1 MAQIINVDGVG
12 ALSFPDGMSDE
23 QIAGAIHQNLPN
35 LQKQPLDAVSAA
47 SARETQARLAAENGP
62 SAAGAFFR
70 EAGRSVGPGA
80 AGFAGGMGAGA
91 LAGMAGGPFAPIT
104 VPVAALV
111 GGLTTGMATRK
122 LQDITVDAIA
132 PNSFAGTASA
142 TQDYQTQPL
151 SALLGGVVATG
162 RFAPFRAAGAIKTLA
177 TQEGRALLSQAI
189 QKGAPP
195 VARAALNDVVDVA
208 AGTGIGA
215 GMSLATGNGMVLENA
230 GAGLLFN
237 RSYFGGRRSLS
248 TDTQPGQSPVTD
260 RSLSI
265 VEPEV
270 IRGPVTRMGN
280 GEVDNYSPPQ
290 VMPMNRALPEGPER
304 GPVTRMG
311 NGEVDNYSP
320 PQVMPMNR
328 ALPEPEGFS
337 PAGRLPAPAP
347 ELLPAPAETPLLN
360 APAEGAAQSPAVV
373 DIQARDARLSN
384 IAEMENE
391 LAANRERRTRLVE
404 SFKERG
410 LTVNKGEGRQAINL
424 LDSRARQLGSALET
438 LKSDNVII
446 PPAAESVGNPIVEV
460 DNRTFGAKPGD
471 RLRIDTPEPSAVL
484 EQPRMSLPN
493 EIPSGPVI
501 ELGQGQGQP
510 ESPAPTPLTPD
521 AVMPAP
527 VVGVTEA
534 IEPLKGSVSL
544 AKGRLTSALKQLS
557 QLEAAGKKDTN
568 QYADRKA
575 YADRLAAQIKAA
587 GAGPESQS
595 AAMDRRISDV
605 HKSEEYPLVTRIA
618 GDRGFVAPDR
628 MAGLI
633 ESNKKKGAK
642 LSEKNQQIARG
653 FGETRDDAARKGMFG
668 THPGGELADAVLGS
682 LHSKSPNAQS
692 VDEMAHAYGMSVP
705 EFHAQ
710 LNRELS
716 KIAENNGPRANAHED
731 AMNRMERQ
739 HTDFHDTVES
749 APDRVK
755 ATPEQI
761 GLERGDTLKIDG
773 EPLTVIKVDDESVTL
788 RDHDRFGDQKI
799 PADLPIPAD
808 NVESQAKARIAE
820 EAPGVIEA
828 EAALTRRQ
836 ADEHA
841 SEAAPKED
849 FTLKAH
855 QSDAEIKA
863 ELTAAKQ
870 KEELAKRQTAPL
882 KGSAGDLTP
891 DIFGEGETPLFNE
904 RRDATTPQSFADN
917 LRDHQSKVRDWVKG
931 EQKSGR
937 MNSMPIDL
945 LGAQAYDAAL
955 SVAIKALEAGHSVAK
970 AVKAAISYIKS
981 TRSLTPAQERE
992 IASHLEAE
1000 ANKAR
1005 SNSVDLESQFTR
1017 EMPKIQQDLI
1027 AQGKVNPTMNDLISA
1042 LVGKFPDQAKY
1053 IRANGPKI
1061 FDSMM
1066 FEKVETSKA
1075 KSDHSREWLEWT
1087 NNVMDGARNMMD
1099 YGRKGVPIKDAGK
1112 VLKNLHG
1119 TFMTGIGSK
1128 MHMLADGTLTGKSSK
1143 ALGEYFN
1150 KMIGLKKG
1158 ADGVHQ
1164 VGINGE
1170 MEADV
1175 SRFANKIDAI
1185 ARDINP
1191 FTKGM
1196 TRSERTAFAERI
1208 GDHLTD
1214 PSRDHELASQ
1224 PELKRAVDKFIALRK
1239 ELLDHMKAAG
1249 VDVGDAGRRTMR
1261 RVLNRAAILGNEGE
1275 FIRQAAKAYDAKW
1288 SKEISSL
1295 KSEAD
1300 VLKARGA
1307 KGDAERFEAIQK
1319 EIAEIQKR
1327 DSEDSA
1333 KKYFHAIT
1341 TDDLGISSDG
1351 NDLFSATKGN
1361 PSILKSREFGP
1372 EADQLLGKF
1381 YQRNPFDILGSE
1393 VTDAVRAAGV
1403 AKAFAGTGVDGKPD
1417 PIGGWKSLREKMI
1430 AEGNADLVGP
1440 AATLMKEYFNI
1451 GGLENKVMRRVL
1463 EVAHTHTQI
1472 ARLSRAVISSLGEP
1486 ALVGIRS
1493 GSIGDMGR
1501 AYKTV
1506 AKEMVSRLRGAS
1518 PSEMAIL
1525 AEGLGLSADGFNSIT
1540 AGARLLDTYG
1550 GHGNSGKLVSW
1561 FHSKTLLTDFTNATH
1576 VACLEIGRS
1585 YLRTQMLLVKNDGKL
1600 KTLAGRNLNELG
1612 ITGNDIPELLR
1623 FADKLD
1629 KSADKLS
1636 MLTADT
1642 REAKLYRD
1650 ALHLFKTSGGSMT
1663 VTRGSRPQY
1672 ANSPVGGLFY
1682 SLQSFMFAF
1691 NEQVTMRHARL
1702 LKAAYD
1708 GHTQVDGSKEL
1719 LSGTERAKIV
1729 GDVVQGLAA
1738 IGATQYAVQL
1748 IREYAFG
1755 DPERIAKDKRKT
1767 SQQIGMERLKATASR
1782 SSLMGG
1788 YDVIFNM
1795 ATNARYDRDP
1805 ATALMGPAVGGLSEL
1820 VKLLAGQGGAKDSD
1834 NTNTAER
1841 KLMRRTYDMAI
1852 TPMFNAAAATMP
1864 GRAIP
1869 FAVLTAG
1876 SHAGTREQFIKKTV
1890 GPPTLSNGPLRT
1902 TKRNSGL

>member
-1 MAQIINVDGVG
+1 M
-12 ALSFPDGMSDE
+12 
-23 QIAGAIHQNLPN
+23 
-35 LQKQPLDAVSAA
+35 
-47 SARETQARLAAENGP
+47 
-62 SAAGAFFR
+62 
-70 EAGRSVGPGA
+70 
-80 AGFAGGMGAGA
+80 
-91 LAGMAGGPFAPIT
+91 
-104 VPVAALV
+104 
-111 GGLTTGMATRK
+111 
-122 LQDITVDAIA
+122 
-132 PNSFAGTASA
+132 
-142 TQDYQTQPL
+142 
-151 SALLGGVVATG
+151 
-162 RFAPFRAAGAIKTLA
+162 
-177 TQEGRALLSQAI
+177 
-189 QKGAPP
+189 
-195 VARAALNDVVDVA
+195 
-208 AGTGIGA
+208 
-215 GMSLATGNGMVLENA
+215 
-230 GAGLLFN
+230 
-237 RSYFGGRRSLS
+237 
-248 TDTQPGQSPVTD
+248 
-260 RSLSI
+260 
-265 VEPEV
+265 
-270 IRGPVTRMGN
+270 
-280 GEVDNYSPPQ
+280 
-290 VMPMNRALPEGPER
+290 
-304 GPVTRMG
+304 
-311 NGEVDNYSP
+311 
-320 PQVMPMNR
+320 
-328 ALPEPEGFS
+328 
-337 PAGRLPAPAP
+337 
-347 ELLPAPAETPLLN
+347 
-360 APAEGAAQSPAVV
+360 V

-471 RLRIDTPEPSAVL
+471 RLRIDAPEPSAVL
-484 EQPRMSLPN
+484 EQPRISLPN

-820 EAPGVIEA
+820 EAPGVLEA

-849 FTLKAH
+849 FALKAH

-870 KEELAKRQTAPL
+870 KEELAKRQSAPL
-882 KGSAGDLTP
+882 TGSAGDLTP
-891 DIFGEGETPLFNE
+891 DIFGDGETPLFNK
-904 RRDATTPQSFADN
+904 RRDATTPKPMSLEERINAIPEVEPKLPENATEFEKNLHAAMWARERGIAKGWPLDPRKIAEIRRQSESTPQSFADN

-1027 AQGKVNPTMNDLISA
+1027 AQGNVNPTMNDLIAA

-1053 IRANGPKI
+1053 IRANGQKI

-1087 NNVMDGARNMMD
+1087 NNVMDGARDMMD
-1099 YGRKGVPIKDAGK
+1099 YARKGVPIKDAGK

-1143 ALGEYFN
+1143 ALGEYVN

-1185 ARDINP
+1185 AREINP

-1430 AEGNADLVGP
+1430 AEGNADMVGP

-1486 ALVGIRS
+1486 ALITIRAGNFS
-1493 GSIGDMGR
+1493 KIGSVYSR
-1501 AYKTV
+1501 V
-1506 AKEMVSRLRGAS
+1506 AKEMVSRLRGSS
-1518 PSEMAIL
+1518 PSELAIL

-1585 YLRTQMLLVKNDGKL
+1585 YLRTQMLLVQNGGKL
-1600 KTLAGRNLNELG
+1600 KTLAGKNLNELG
-1612 ITGNDIPELLR
+1612 ITGKDIPELLR

-1636 MLTADT
+1636 LLTGDT

-1719 LSGTERAKIV
+1719 LSGAERAKIV